1 MTPLEEQLELEL
13 RFKNEELRQIKEVL
27 ALYLDKVYY
36 DVDDIVPEDL
46 ELKLRTREEEVYRS
60 LSKHEVNVDK
70 RLHSVWIKQI
80 EQLCKDLGC
89 TDFRGLT
96 PLHTIKLFIKA
107 LARENYTLKQMVSDK
122 QTNGDSRTDNL
133 RSSDTATS

>member
-13 RFKNEELRQIKEVL
+13 RCKSEELKQIKEVL

-36 DVDDIVPEDL
+36 DVDEIVPEDL
-46 ELKLRTREEEVYRS
+46 ELKLRTSESELYARLQEAEG
-60 LSKHEVNVDK
+60 LDN
-70 RLHSVWIKQI
+70 RLHAVWNKQI

-89 TDFRGLT
+89 TEFEGLT
-96 PLHTIKLFIKA
+96 PLHTIKLFIKS
-107 LARENYTLKQMVSDK
+107 LARENYTLKQMVGDK
-122 QTNGDSRTDNL
+122 QTNGDSRTNNL